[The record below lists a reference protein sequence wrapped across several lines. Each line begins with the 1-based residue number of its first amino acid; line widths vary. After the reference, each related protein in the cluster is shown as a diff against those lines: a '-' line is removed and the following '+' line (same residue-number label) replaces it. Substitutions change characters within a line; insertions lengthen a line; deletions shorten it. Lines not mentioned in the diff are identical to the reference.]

1 MKCRSRCQ
9 TGCRQNMPH
18 RMAERMSDWMPD
30 RLPER
35 IRMTNS
41 PKGMSEQILLPES
54 RKRASSAW
62 TRMAL
67 MHGER
72 PSPASSR
79 SRMSDRMSECR
90 NICQKKG
97 QMQCQNHLPYSTPG
111 DTSETVLY
119 QHSFFRAGISRIKVF
134 FLVCHFEFP
143 LIKLLKTYSTE
154 TGFEPPAVVFAA
166 LLLDAWLTRTKTF
179 SLICSGWTGST
190 GLPNAKINH

>member
-79 SRMSDRMSECR
+79 SRMSDRMSEYVGIYARKKVRCNVR
-90 NICQKKG
+90 IICHIVLQVIRQK
-97 QMQCQNHLPYSTPG
+97 LYYISIVF
-111 DTSETVLY
+111 SE
-119 QHSFFRAGISRIKVF
+119 RGSRELKYF
-134 FLVCHFEFP
+134 FL
-143 LIKLLKTYSTE
+143 
-154 TGFEPPAVVFAA
+154 FAT
-166 LLLDAWLTRTKTF
+166 LN
-179 SLICSGWTGST
+179 SL
-190 GLPNAKINH
+190 